1 MIRKLL
7 DQVRMNHALEHA
19 TIALL
24 LKAEAIA
31 PPLAGYSTPRGFFI
45 LGRVETAD
53 VEAAAAEA
61 LRRLKAGESGLAISY
76 FCGTNILV
84 GGALTAIASAIV
96 LGRRNR
102 LQNLS
107 SAISAST
114 IALMAAPT
122 LGRWL
127 QKNVTTLAA
136 VEHME
141 VTRVSA
147 PLGASCH
154 WVGAAFRG

>member
-1 MIRKLL
+1 MIKELL
-7 DQVRMNHALEHA
+7 NQVRMNHALEHA

-61 LRRLKAGESGLAISY
+61 LRRLKAGESQLAISY

-84 GGALTAIASAIV
+84 GGALTAIASAIA

-114 IALMAAPT
+114 LALMAAPA

-141 VTRVSA
+141 VTSVSA

-154 WVGAAFRG
+154 WVGAAFRA